1 MKVNIRKLLAAVAV
15 LGVVLAGAGAVSA
28 STAGASASAVPV
40 LYGAHLDG
48 WHAYVKPGTI
58 YFGNGAAPFITG
70 LRWSSWGS
78 GSAWGTGKL
87 WVARTP
93 CSPAYKC
100 TYGSRWTGVYLSTVR
115 THGTTRYFY
124 RMSVEFF
131 VSGKARWDTGWFYVL
146 RGATVP
152 FWQFPFTW
160 PYL

>member
-1 MKVNIRKLLAAVAV
+1 MKVNTRKLLAAVAV
-15 LGVVLAGAGAVSA
+15 LGMVLAGAGAVSA
-28 STAGASASAVPV
+28 STASASTVPV

-93 CSPAYKC
+93 CSPAYKS
-100 TYGSRWTGVYLSTVR
+100 SRGLV
-115 THGTTRYFY
+115 
-124 RMSVEFF
+124 
-131 VSGKARWDTGWFYVL
+131 
-146 RGATVP
+146 
-152 FWQFPFTW
+152 
-160 PYL
+160 